1 MKKLFLIFLSLP
13 IYLYSDCVES
23 NNPKKIVIAGG
34 SITEIIYDLNE
45 EEKILAVD
53 ITSNYP
59 LKAKK
64 LPSVGYVRALST
76 EGLLSLN
83 PSLVLGEE
91 DMGPP
96 LVLSQLEIVG
106 VDVRIIEDDFS
117 SSGIIAKVSCI
128 SKIINA
134 KKKNT
139 DALIQRLITNKKF
152 LDQNSK
158 KNRRKK
164 SILLI
169 LSFQGTSPIVAG
181 HSTSGHGFINLLG
194 AKNTMQSVEGWK
206 PISTESILKEDPDY
220 IIITSRG
227 MTSFKSM
234 DSLSNHP
241 ALKYT
246 SAALNKNIF
255 SLDGM
260 SMLGFGPRTL
270 ETAIE
275 VSKKIYGE

>member
-1 MKKLFLIFLSLP
+1 MKKIFLIFLSLP

-76 EGLLSLN
+76 EGLLSLS

-106 VDVRIIEDDFS
+106 VDVRIIDDDF
-117 SSGIIAKVSCI
+117 
-128 SKIINA
+128 
-134 KKKNT
+134 
-139 DALIQRLITNKKF
+139 
-152 LDQNSK
+152 
-158 KNRRKK
+158 
-164 SILLI
+164 
-169 LSFQGTSPIVAG
+169 
-181 HSTSGHGFINLLG
+181 
-194 AKNTMQSVEGWK
+194 
-206 PISTESILKEDPDY
+206 
-220 IIITSRG
+220 
-227 MTSFKSM
+227 
-234 DSLSNHP
+234 
-241 ALKYT
+241 
-246 SAALNKNIF
+246 
-255 SLDGM
+255 
-260 SMLGFGPRTL
+260 
-270 ETAIE
+270 
-275 VSKKIYGE
+275 